1 MLKLRVDS
9 LSSLNGRI
17 WKAPLSKQAVV
28 LPIMSKKGDSDSLP
42 SYKVKGP
49 EVAGPGDRAESC
61 SILGHS
67 SELPKELEKWS
78 DYRLSLQIH

>member
-1 MLKLRVDS
+1 
-9 LSSLNGRI
+9 
-17 WKAPLSKQAVV
+17 
-28 LPIMSKKGDSDSLP
+28 MSKKGDSDSLP

-49 EVAGPGDRAESC
+49 EVAEPGDRAESC
-61 SILGHS
+61 SILGQS